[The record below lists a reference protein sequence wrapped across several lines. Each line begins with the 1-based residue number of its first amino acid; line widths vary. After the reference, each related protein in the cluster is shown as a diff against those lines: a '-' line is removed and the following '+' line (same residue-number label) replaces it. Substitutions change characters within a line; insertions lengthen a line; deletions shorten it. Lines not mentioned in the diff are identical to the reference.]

1 VVVKVGDV
9 VLMFD
14 GTVRPP
20 KHKRLLCV
28 CASEGIFLRINSR
41 PNFPPHMPFPLADN
55 PNCLDHDSY
64 IELRGVLEIDLDY
77 LYDCIAEGDAV
88 VLGVIGVRTAI
99 ALREEVTKAVTLN
112 PREKYL
118 ITGNLS
124 GLI

>member
-1 VVVKVGDV
+1 
-9 VLMFD
+9 
-14 GTVRPP
+14 
-20 KHKRLLCV
+20 
-28 CASEGIFLRINSR
+28 
-41 PNFPPHMPFPLADN
+41 MPFPLADN